1 MLSRSALFL
10 VISAGLM
17 QGSFVFPMKY
27 TSKWEW
33 ENTWLVFCLLGFI
46 VLPFA
51 LVLLTVPHPE
61 LVLASSSPRTLF
73 HTALFGLGWGCGS
86 VCFGLGI
93 KALGMGLGYSIIL
106 GLTGGLGS
114 LIPWF
119 SAPGKSLN
127 YSLLLWCGVLAMLA
141 GVVVCSLAGRERER
155 KAGAHAT
162 PSAPRR
168 EFVFGLALCVAS
180 GILSCFMN
188 LGFAYGSEITL
199 RAQALGANATAAPNV
214 LWLIILSAGFV
225 ANASYCVYLLV
236 TKRSWRRYGLPET
249 PLYLGGALVMGL
261 LWVGSLMAYGVGAN
275 RIGRLGPSVGWP
287 ILMSLCIV
295 VSNVWGVATGE
306 WRGTGRKPLGTM
318 ALGLGI
324 LLVAV
329 VILGFASMEAQS
341 RLCWFELYVGRGAKL
356 G

>member
-1 MLSRSALFL
+1 MLSRSALIL
-10 VISAGLM
+10 VFSAGLM
-17 QGSFVFPMKY
+17 QGSFMFPMKY

-46 VLPFA
+46 ILPFA
-51 LVLLTVPHPE
+51 LVLLTVPRFE
-61 LVLASSSPRTLF
+61 LVLASSPPRILF
-73 HTALFGLGWGCGS
+73 LTTLFGLGWGCGS

-119 SAPGKSLN
+119 SAPAKSLN
-127 YSLLLWCGVLAMLA
+127 YNVLLWCGVLAMLA

-162 PSAPRR
+162 PSEPRHG
-168 EFVFGLALCVAS
+168 FVFGLAICVAS

-188 LGFAYGSEITL
+188 LGFAYGAEITR
-199 RAQALGANATAAPNV
+199 RAEALGATATDAPNV
-214 LWLIILSAGFV
+214 LWLIIMSAGFL
-225 ANASYCVYLLV
+225 ANAIYCVYLLV
-236 TKRSWRRYGLPET
+236 TKRSWQRYGRHET
-249 PLYLGGALVMGL
+249 PLYLGGALAMGL
-261 LWVGSLMAYGVGAN
+261 LWVGSLVAYGVGAN

-295 VSNVWGVATGE
+295 VSNLWGVATGE
-306 WRGTGRKPLGTM
+306 WRGAGRRAVGTM
-318 ALGLGI
+318 AWGLGI
-324 LLVAV
+324 LVVAV
-329 VILGFASMEAQS
+329 VILGFASTKA
-341 RLCWFELYVGRGAKL
+341 
-356 G
+356 